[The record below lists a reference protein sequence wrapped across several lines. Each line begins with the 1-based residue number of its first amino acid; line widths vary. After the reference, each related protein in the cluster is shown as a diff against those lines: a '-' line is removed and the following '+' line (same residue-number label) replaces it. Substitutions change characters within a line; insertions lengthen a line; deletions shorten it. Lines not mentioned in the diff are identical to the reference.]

1 MNVCVRLI
9 VCERRAN
16 KSTFSHSFLSLFVP
30 VKFSRKEREETLTK
44 MAEDK
49 WLLQEE
55 GEISLSARSIYE
67 LEVYIREVHKDDAI
81 ICPACNALV
90 IRGRLF

>member
-1 MNVCVRLI
+1 
-9 VCERRAN
+9 
-16 KSTFSHSFLSLFVP
+16 
-30 VKFSRKEREETLTK
+30 